1 MTDRFR
7 ALVVDKSDAS
17 FSVEI
22 KEMTL
27 DELPPGEVTIRVAWS
42 GVNYKDGLA
51 GIPDGRILETYPLIP
66 GIDLAGTVIHSSDS
80 RFKEGEEVIVAS
92 AELGVSHN
100 GGFSEMARVPG
111 DWVIPLPEGLTLKEA
126 MVLGT
131 AGFTAAMSIQRMEEN
146 GLKPEKG
153 PVLVAGATGGVGST
167 AVSMLAKR
175 GYTVAAGT
183 GKADV
188 QDYLRRLGAAEIL
201 PREEL
206 TNPKQRPLLKSRWAG
221 AVDPVGGETLSYLLS
236 TMKFGG
242 SVALSGLA
250 GGGKFASTVYP
261 FILRGVN
268 LLGIDSA
275 HVSNAYRRKVWHR
288 LATDLKPEGLLDW
301 IGAEEITLD
310 DLPAAM
316 SSILQGGVRGRKLVK
331 LS

>member
-1 MTDRFR
+1 M
-7 ALVVDKSDAS
+7 
-17 FSVEI
+17 
-22 KEMTL
+22 
-27 DELPPGEVTIRVAWS
+27 
-42 GVNYKDGLA
+42 
-51 GIPDGRILETYPLIP
+51 
-66 GIDLAGTVIHSSDS
+66 
-80 RFKEGEEVIVAS
+80 
-92 AELGVSHN
+92 
-100 GGFSEMARVPG
+100 
-111 DWVIPLPEGLTLKEA
+111 
-126 MVLGT
+126 
-131 AGFTAAMSIQRMEEN
+131 
-146 GLKPEKG
+146 
-153 PVLVAGATGGVGST
+153 LVAGATGGVGST
-167 AVSMLAKR
+167 AVAMLAKR

-316 SSILQGGVRGRKLVK
+316 STILQGGVRGRKLVK